1 MSRVTDLL
9 PRALTRLVAAY
20 AAAGLF
26 FCPCMAG
33 AGAPG
38 DAAEEVVA
46 AERAMARLF
55 REKGLR
61 EAYLSNLAEDA
72 VAFRAG
78 PCLARPIHEKRP
90 ADLPVLFAWE
100 PELVDVSLA
109 GDLGYTFGPYHVY
122 PNRTATEPVGQ
133 GHYLAFWRKRADG
146 VWKSVVDVGIAHGKV
161 DLTVAQIRRPARTGE
176 HGLAGDPVKDLDG
189 EKAALLEIDRSF
201 GERVRSQGMVAAYTS
216 LAAEDF
222 HYCLEGAYPT
232 IGRSAAAE
240 VLKDGTGSVAWQPQ
254 AAVVAASG
262 DLGYTYGTRERRQ
275 AGRGD
280 AAAERASYLRVWNR
294 GLRGE
299 WVLFLELVVPYP
311 PHG

>member
-1 MSRVTDLL
+1 MPPVTDPLS
-9 PRALTRLVAAY
+9 RALTRLVAAC
-20 AAAGLF
+20 LLC
-26 FCPCMAG
+26 CPWMAG

-38 DAAEEVVA
+38 DAAEEVIA
-46 AERAMARLF
+46 AERAMAKLF

-133 GHYLAFWRKRADG
+133 GHYLAFWRKQADG

-161 DLTVAQIRRPARTGE
+161 DLAVARIRRPARTGQP
-176 HGLAGDPVKDLDG
+176 LPVAGPVQSLDQA
-189 EKAALLEIDRSF
+189 KAALLEIDRGF
-201 GERVRSQGMVAAYTS
+201 GERVRSQGWVGAYTG

-222 HYCLEGAYPT
+222 HSCIEGAYPT

-240 VLKDGTGSVAWQPQ
+240 VLQHSSGAVAWRPQ

-262 DLGYTYGTRERRQ
+262 DLGYTYGTRERSQ
-275 AGRGD
+275 AGGAD
-280 AAAERASYLRVWNR
+280 AATERASYLRVWNR
-294 GLRGE
+294 GPRGE

-311 PHG
+311 SHD